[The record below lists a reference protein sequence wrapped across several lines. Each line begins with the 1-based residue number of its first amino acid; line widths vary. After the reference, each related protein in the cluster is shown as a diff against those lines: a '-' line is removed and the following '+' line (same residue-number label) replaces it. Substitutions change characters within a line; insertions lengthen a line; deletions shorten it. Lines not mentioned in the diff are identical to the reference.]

1 MGWQAS
7 GPSLGRSP
15 GFQLRLVQNRLSTDL
30 IDELVAAFQ
39 AGATH
44 SELAARFNI
53 ARTTVI
59 AHLKRAG
66 IRRPRNGIPADR
78 IDEVASLYRDGHS
91 LAQLG
96 NPRQPQDGLERP
108 SQSRRPNPAQ
118 AGVAV
123 SVGLGELVH
132 HRLTALVQ
140 ATVLL

>member
-53 ARTTVI
+53 AGTTVI
-59 AHLKRAG
+59 AQSEAGWNPSATKRHPC
-66 IRRPRNGIPADR
+66 RSD
-78 IDEVASLYRDGHS
+78 
-91 LAQLG
+91 
-96 NPRQPQDGLERP
+96 
-108 SQSRRPNPAQ
+108 
-118 AGVAV
+118 
-123 SVGLGELVH
+123 
-132 HRLTALVQ
+132 
-140 ATVLL
+140 

>member
-96 NPRQPQDGLERP
+96 NRLHVNPKTVWSALRKAGIPIRPRRGWRY
-108 SQSRRPNPAQ
+108 R
-118 AGVAV
+118 
-123 SVGLGELVH
+123 
-132 HRLTALVQ
+132 
-140 ATVLL
+140 